1 LSLAAFMFVGGFGV
15 TQYVH
20 QYILYRGFGPP
31 KATVPPAEQGTIVQL
46 PVPSTALGGATE
58 TSLVY
63 LPAGYAKSHQR
74 YPVVYLLHG
83 TPGDPRTAYVNSLHV
98 APRMDAMVAGGTAKP
113 MIVVMPAGSPSTY
126 ERATEW
132 ANGARPGEA
141 WFTYL
146 TRDVVHAVD
155 THFRTIPTG
164 AARGIAG
171 YSSGADGAL
180 NAAILRPG
188 EFGVAEGWSGDYYQN
203 PATVGRLP
211 NLQHRFSAV
220 LMAAGAAPAMAAAGT
235 IVYLYAGHDDFRAL
249 PNTEKVAH
257 DLRQGGVNVHLQV
270 TTGGHAWMLWSAQLD
285 PMLQFFSQHL
295 ARA

>member
-1 LSLAAFMFVGGFGV
+1 MVLGGFGV

-31 KATVPPAEQGTIVQL
+31 KATVPKSEQGTIVQL
-46 PVPSTALGGATE
+46 PVRSPALGGVTE

-63 LPAGYAKSHQR
+63 LPAGYATSKQR

-83 TPGDPRTAYVNSLHV
+83 TPGDPRTAYINSLHV
-98 APRMDAMVAGGTAKP
+98 APRMDALVAAGQARP
-113 MIVVMPAGSPSTY
+113 MIIVMPPGSPSTY

-146 TRDVVHAVD
+146 TRDVVRAVD
-155 THFRTIPTG
+155 THFRTIPTA

-171 YSSGADGAL
+171 YSSGADGAV
-180 NAAILRPG
+180 NAAVLRPH

-211 NLQHRFSAV
+211 DLQHRFSAV
-220 LMAAGAAPAMAAAGT
+220 LTAAGQAKRVAAAGT
-235 IVYLYAGHDDFRAL
+235 IFYLYAGQDDYRSL
-249 PNTEKVAH
+249 PNTLTVANA
-257 DLRQGGVNVHLQV
+257 LRKGGVNVRLQV

-285 PMLQFFSQHL
+285 PSLQYFSQHL
-295 ARA
+295 ATA